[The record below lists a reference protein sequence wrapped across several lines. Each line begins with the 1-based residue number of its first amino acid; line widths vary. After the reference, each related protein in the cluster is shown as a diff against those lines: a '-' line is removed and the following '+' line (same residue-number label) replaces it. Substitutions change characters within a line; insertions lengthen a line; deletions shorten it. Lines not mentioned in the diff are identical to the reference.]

1 MTLVSRSLR
10 RPGRTVAVL
19 GVLTLAAMTL
29 PVMHAAH
36 AEPVG
41 GNGPVYCYW
50 GEDKYSVGGVVT
62 LPDGSRYVCTFD
74 GLWMAAI
81 RAVGGTSRFPAL
93 LPAVHMPLPADE

>member
-1 MTLVSRSLR
+1 VSRSLR

-36 AEPVG
+36 AEPPGG
-41 GNGPVYCYW
+41 GNGTVYCYW

-93 LPAVHMPLPADE
+93 LPAVHMPLPADL